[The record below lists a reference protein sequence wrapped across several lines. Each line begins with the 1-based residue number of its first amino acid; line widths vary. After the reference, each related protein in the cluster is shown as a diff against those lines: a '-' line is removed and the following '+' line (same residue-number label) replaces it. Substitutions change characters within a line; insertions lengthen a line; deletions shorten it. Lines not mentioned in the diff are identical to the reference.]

1 MVWDPVKFSLFIVR
15 CWFSDWFHLSNN
27 LFKPFSENVLHSK
40 HTVYYWDNSH
50 VLCSFCCVLQPLI
63 RPGETDLLVFLPIWL
78 LSPLHL
84 HHFLL
89 ASVIN
94 SQLVSWLV
102 LVSTSDFASACPDM
116 TASYLVHSAATAPFF
131 MYVSILIQKGCC
143 WEMPCQQ
150 TLTYD
155 LQIAGRGRRN
165 PSVTLRGPFP
175 DRESRALKEHVWFWY
190 PLCCW
195 TGNRGEWHWESS
207 ADLLGNW
214 TRKGITCLPQQ
225 KIFRKIYRKNSFV
238 LFWGLFFFQE
248 IRTF

>member
-1 MVWDPVKFSLFIVR
+1 M
-15 CWFSDWFHLSNN
+15 
-27 LFKPFSENVLHSK
+27 KP
-40 HTVYYWDNSH
+40 
-50 VLCSFCCVLQPLI
+50 C
-63 RPGETDLLVFLPIWL
+63 ETDLLVVLPIWL

-89 ASVIN
+89 ASVRN
-94 SQLVSWLV
+94 SQLVLWLV

-116 TASYLVHSAATAPFF
+116 TASYLVHSAATALVF
-131 MYVSILIQKGCC
+131 MYVSVLILKGCC
-143 WEMPCQQ
+143 GEMPHRQA
-150 TLTYD
+150 LTSD

-165 PSVTLRGPFP
+165 PSLTLRGPFP

-207 ADLLGNW
+207 ADLLGYW

-225 KIFRKIYRKNSFV
+225 EI
-238 LFWGLFFFQE
+238 LTQQFFKE
-248 IRTF
+248 IRTFEMLCGLFSCRGLNMATNIVLYILYLWGCKLCGIFSTKMNPSKKKGYGH